1 MKKAFLVILMIGLA
15 YTINAQEKRGL
26 TTSKILIKKQ
36 NSVAQNANPQDKSTA
51 FENFY
56 GRKENY
62 IPRPGNQNY
71 FYKTIH
77 VSIHI
82 WQRKDG
88 SGNIDNTPEN
98 IARLR
103 QVEEWMNNRYFS
115 SNKERKIPLPY
126 ETEFIEKPMFR
137 LVLDSIY
144 FYQDTTADSSFYYC
158 RNDYQHNVRLDKYLK
173 ENYPERTHTLP
184 LHLVRGHYTG
194 AWGYSHKGSILT
206 LSYANGVDMNI
217 TDKAD
222 WALAQH
228 WSHEIG
234 HGLDLWHTYDARG
247 AWKQNCKED
256 YVDFL
261 WDVYDT
267 TAVKPCGDRG
277 VSCDVC
283 LIPVG
288 SDNNNLMGGKDASF
302 KSALQIGIMHRSTVL
317 ENQYNRGFGMRDYV
331 TGYNINAYSVS
342 KDEVWDFSMKMY
354 QDLIIKPGVTL
365 VVKSEIQFVPDAK
378 IVIRKGGK
386 LIVDGGTLTN
396 ENFYNSTWR
405 GVEIRGKKKRNK
417 KKRGVLEVINGGKIE
432 NTSFSN

>member
-1 MKKAFLVILMIGLA
+1 MKATLVILIIVLFGSVK
-15 YTINAQEKRGL
+15 AQENGVLIPAKKVV
-26 TTSKILIKKQ
+26 KIQTKENQ
-36 NSVAQNANPQDKSTA
+36 NKASTGSSSD
-51 FENFY
+51 FDNY
-56 GRKENY
+56 YSRKENY
-62 IPRPGNQNY
+62 IPRYGNKNH
-71 FYKTIH
+71 FIKTIH

-82 WQRKDG
+82 WQKEDG

-98 IARLR
+98 IARLKL
-103 QVEEWMNNRYFS
+103 VTKWMNDRYFS
-115 SNKERKIPLPY
+115 SNRERLNPLPY
-126 ETEFIEKPMFR
+126 KTEFIEEPMFN

-158 RNDYQHNVRLDKYLK
+158 KNDYQHNVRLDKYLK
-173 ENYPERTHTLP
+173 ENYPERTQTLP

-206 LSYANGVDMNI
+206 LSHANGVDMNA

-247 AWKQNCKED
+247 AWRQNCKED

-267 TAVKPCGDRG
+267 TAVKPCINRG
-277 VSCDVC
+277 AACDVC

-288 SDNNNLMGGKDASF
+288 SENNNLMGGKEATF

-317 ENQYNRGFGMRDYV
+317 ENQYNKGFAMRDYV
-331 TGYNINAYSVS
+331 TGYNSSAYSVS

-354 QDLIIKPGVTL
+354 QDLIINTGVTL
-365 VVKSEIQFVPDAK
+365 IVKSEIQFVPQAK
-378 IVIRKGGK
+378 VVIRKGGK
-386 LIVDGGTLTN
+386 LIIDGGTLTN
-396 ENFYNSTWR
+396 EKFYNTTWG
-405 GVEIRGKKKRNK
+405 GVEIRGERKKDWR
-417 KKRGVLEVINGGKIE
+417 KRGVLEFINDGKIE
-432 NTSFSN
+432 NTYY